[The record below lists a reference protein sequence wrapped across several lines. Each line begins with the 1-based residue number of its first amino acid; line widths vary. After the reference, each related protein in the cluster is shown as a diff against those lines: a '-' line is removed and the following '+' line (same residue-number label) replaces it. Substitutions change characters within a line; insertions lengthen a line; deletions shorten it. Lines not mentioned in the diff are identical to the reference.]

1 MALFTMTNVIPST
14 MKLIEMCGGDAK
26 SPQFICIFTK
36 AILIS
41 SRESDCISRIPAS
54 AEPAVLRDFQVLI
67 KKKKISI
74 HRWRSVKHTGR
85 LMNPCSEEVSLFCV
99 PVW

>member
-1 MALFTMTNVIPST
+1 MLFTMTNVIPST
-14 MKLIEMCGGDAK
+14 MKLIEMCGGDAE

-36 AILIS
+36 ATLIS
-41 SRESDCISRIPAS
+41 SRVSDCISRIPAS

-67 KKKKISI
+67 QKKISI

-85 LMNPCSEEVSLFCV
+85 LMNPCSEEIPLYYI
-99 PVW
+99 PVL

>member
-1 MALFTMTNVIPST
+1 MLFTMTNVIPST

-41 SRESDCISRIPAS
+41 SRVSDCISRIPAS

-67 KKKKISI
+67 QKKISI
-74 HRWRSVKHTGR
+74 HRWRR
-85 LMNPCSEEVSLFCV
+85 LMNPCSEEIPLYYV
-99 PVW
+99 PVL